1 MLTAWA
7 AVFVL
12 AACAGSA
19 SVPQATASPTDAET
33 ASPSPE
39 PTETQTPRT
48 LTFEI
53 GSMGTGEAPHG
64 TAVVDIEGEGYTLT
78 LNVEGLTA
86 NGHYPVNIHAG
97 QCEAMDTELIIW
109 VSQDIQADDAGVLT
123 FEKTY
128 SIPWL
133 VPDAGRVLTIH
144 GRFPGAERTHIGCAD
159 LTN

>member
-1 MLTAWA
+1 
-7 AVFVL
+7 VFAL
-12 AACAGSA
+12 AGCAGSA
-19 SVPQATASPTDAET
+19 SVPQSTASPTDT
-33 ASPSPE
+33 QPASPSPE

-48 LTFEI
+48 LTIEI
-53 GSMGTGEAPHG
+53 SPTGAGNEAPHG
-64 TAVVDIEGEGYTLT
+64 TAVVDVEGEGYTLT

-97 QCEAMDTELIIW
+97 QCQSMDTELIIW

-123 FEKTY
+123 FENTY
-128 SIPWL
+128 SIPWV

-159 LTN
+159 MTN

>member
-1 MLTAWA
+1 MAS
-7 AVFVL
+7 FGVL
-12 AACAGSA
+12 VLVGCSGSP
-19 SVPQATASPTDAET
+19 SVPPPTASPADSEAE
-33 ASPSPE
+33 SPSVE

-53 GSMGTGEAPHG
+53 SPTGVGEEAPHG
-64 TAVVDIEGEGYTLT
+64 TAVVDVQGEGYSLT
-78 LNVEGLTA
+78 LNVEGLSA
-86 NGHYPVNIHAG
+86 NGHYPVNTHAG
-97 QCEAMDTELIIW
+97 ECQSMDTELIIW

-128 SIPWL
+128 SIRWL

-159 LTN
+159 LTA

>member
-1 MLTAWA
+1 
-7 AVFVL
+7 VFVL
-12 AACAGSA
+12 AGCAGSA
-19 SVPQATASPTDAET
+19 SVAQPTASPTDAET

-53 GSMGTGEAPHG
+53 SPTGAGDEAPQG
-64 TAVVDIEGEGYTLT
+64 TAVVDVEGEGYTLT
-78 LNVEGLTA
+78 LNVGGLTA

-97 QCEAMDTELIIW
+97 QCESMDTELIIW

-128 SIPWL
+128 SIPWV
-133 VPDAGRVLTIH
+133 VPDAGRILTVH

-159 LTN
+159 MTN